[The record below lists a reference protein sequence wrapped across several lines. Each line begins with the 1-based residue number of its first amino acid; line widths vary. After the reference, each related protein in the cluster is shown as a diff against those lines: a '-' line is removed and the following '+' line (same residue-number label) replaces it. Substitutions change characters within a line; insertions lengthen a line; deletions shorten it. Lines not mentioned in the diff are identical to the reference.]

1 VSVLDKPAGPL
12 FREHTEPIRRML
24 HAALLEIFWKLIV
37 AWVIGPGRHP
47 ITRLYSIAEPDGRR
61 AHDTYH
67 RFLRLGA
74 WSLERLWRTLALLVV
89 AALCPHGQLELAI
102 DDTIFQKWGRKVE
115 GPPTTGTRCGPRL
128 WSWPSWPASASSAW
142 HS

>member
-1 VSVLDKPAGPL
+1 MSVLDKPAGPL

-89 AALCPHGQLELAI
+89 APSARM
-102 DDTIFQKWGRKVE
+102 DS
-115 GPPTTGTRCGPRL
+115 
-128 WSWPSWPASASSAW
+128 WSWRSMTRSSRSGGAR
-142 HS
+142 